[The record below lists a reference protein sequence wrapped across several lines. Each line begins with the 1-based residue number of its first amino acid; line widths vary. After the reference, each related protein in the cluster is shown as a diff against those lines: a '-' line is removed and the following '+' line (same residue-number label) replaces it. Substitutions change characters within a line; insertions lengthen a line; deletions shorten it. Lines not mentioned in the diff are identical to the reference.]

1 MCCKHI
7 VEILRSY
14 DVAGFRSNLKIWSSM
29 CFFWFSWYFN
39 IYLKWNIS
47 FILVKLS
54 SIYMT
59 NEYRIH
65 FNSLA
70 WYSYNIKIVFK
81 KILLWFV
88 IRKHDFNITTTFRA
102 ISLVLRSKYLYI
114 LMGCAI
120 FLLFQSCGRIFG
132 NGKREEE
139 NFKYCPESSFLFLL
153 HKRIEKSPKRK
164 SKINHVRWLRENTFS
179 HRILI

>member
-1 MCCKHI
+1 
-7 VEILRSY
+7 
-14 DVAGFRSNLKIWSSM
+14 
-29 CFFWFSWYFN
+29 
-39 IYLKWNIS
+39 
-47 FILVKLS
+47 
-54 SIYMT
+54 MT
-59 NEYRIH
+59 HKYRIH

-70 WYSYNIKIVFK
+70 WYSYNITNCFQR

-102 ISLVLRSKYLYI
+102 ISLVLRSKYFYI